1 MKDSAQSIA
10 KIILEGFDKH
20 FLVFRTNSQLA
31 KNKFEKSEYSGIREL
46 LSERISFYDLRM
58 KETSSNLEVKYGN
71 EIKENLFWPEVKKA
85 YIMLLTEHK
94 QPELAE
100 SFFNSIATQVLD
112 RIYFQNHDYLFVRPS
127 ISTEYL
133 DSKPSSYR
141 VYYPRSLGLKMM
153 IKTIT
158 RDVGLE
164 GSWENIARDIKLII
178 KKTLVILQGIKP
190 SKDFQ
195 IHVMRS
201 LFFRNKGAYMIGRI
215 VSDGDP
221 TGFAIPIL
229 KNRKGELFLD
239 TIVFHQDS
247 LGVLF
252 SFSRAYFMADMEVP
266 SAYVNFLKTIMPSKP
281 TSELYTMLGLQ
292 KQGKTLFYRDLLH
305 HLNNSRD
312 KFVLAEG
319 IKETLIP
326 GLKIIGANTDL
337 AAAEVELTNFEN
349 REYVFKSI
357 FAEIDNFD
365 FIFVDCPPALGLLT
379 INSLVASDTTLI
391 PLQSEFFALEGLSA
405 LMQTIK
411 LIQQNYNNDLQIE
424 GILLTMLDKRN
435 SLSSLVEKDVRHH
448 FGDQVYKTTIPRN
461 VKISE
466 APSHGKPALI
476 YDTQAAGSLAYIE
489 LAKEVILNQNKN
501 HE

>member
-1 MKDSAQSIA
+1 MK
-10 KIILEGFDKH
+10 KIISISNQKGGVGK
-20 FLVFRTNSQLA
+20 TTTTINLA
-31 KNKFEKSEYSGIREL
+31 
-46 LSERISFYDLRM
+46 
-58 KETSSNLEVKYGN
+58 TSLAA
-71 EIKENLFWPEVKKA
+71 VKKNVLIVDA
-85 YIMLLTEHK
+85 DPQGNASTGLGLSYDQRKPSIYEMIHEKKLLT
-94 QPELAE
+94 
-100 SFFNSIATQVLD
+100 D
-112 RIYFQNHDYLFVRPS
+112 
-127 ISTEYL
+127 
-133 DSKPSSYR
+133 
-141 VYYPRSLGLKMM
+141 
-153 IKTIT
+153 
-158 RDVGLE
+158 
-164 GSWENIARDIKLII
+164 
-178 KKTLVILQGIKP
+178 
-190 SKDFQ
+190 
-195 IHVMRS
+195 
-201 LFFRNKGAYMIGRI
+201 
-215 VSDGDP
+215 
-221 TGFAIPIL
+221 
-229 KNRKGELFLD
+229 
-239 TIVFHQDS
+239 
-247 LGVLF
+247 
-252 SFSRAYFMADMEVP
+252 
-266 SAYVNFLKTIMPSKP
+266 
-281 TSELYTMLGLQ
+281 
-292 KQGKTLFYRDLLH
+292 
-305 HLNNSRD
+305 
-312 KFVLAEG
+312 G

-349 REYVFKSI
+349 REFVFKSI

-501 HE
+501 YE

>member
-1 MKDSAQSIA
+1 MK
-10 KIILEGFDKH
+10 KIISISNQKGGVGK
-20 FLVFRTNSQLA
+20 TTTTINLA
-31 KNKFEKSEYSGIREL
+31 
-46 LSERISFYDLRM
+46 
-58 KETSSNLEVKYGN
+58 TSLAA
-71 EIKENLFWPEVKKA
+71 VKKNVLIVDA
-85 YIMLLTEHK
+85 DPQGNASTGLGLSYDERKPSIYEMIHEKKLLT
-94 QPELAE
+94 
-100 SFFNSIATQVLD
+100 
-112 RIYFQNHDYLFVRPS
+112 
-127 ISTEYL
+127 
-133 DSKPSSYR
+133 
-141 VYYPRSLGLKMM
+141 
-153 IKTIT
+153 
-158 RDVGLE
+158 
-164 GSWENIARDIKLII
+164 
-178 KKTLVILQGIKP
+178 
-190 SKDFQ
+190 
-195 IHVMRS
+195 
-201 LFFRNKGAYMIGRI
+201 
-215 VSDGDP
+215 
-221 TGFAIPIL
+221 
-229 KNRKGELFLD
+229 
-239 TIVFHQDS
+239 
-247 LGVLF
+247 
-252 SFSRAYFMADMEVP
+252 
-266 SAYVNFLKTIMPSKP
+266 
-281 TSELYTMLGLQ
+281 
-292 KQGKTLFYRDLLH
+292 
-305 HLNNSRD
+305 
-312 KFVLAEG
+312 EG

-379 INSLVASDTTLI
+379 INSLVASNTTLI